1 LIKLNETDIG
11 ITRFLS
17 SQQNRNNRSTAI
29 PTGIV
34 ARDIFKSDDKATA
47 KQVGIGLSRDSAKNL
62 KAIKNRSKLDHALS
76 ALKDLGGLWLAF
88 KGLKKTSLEG
98 CDDVSI
104 LLLQAKLILNL
115 LSKRS
120 IALKLFTRTGNSS

>member
-1 LIKLNETDIG
+1 MIKLNETDIG
-11 ITRFLS
+11 TTRFLS

-34 ARDIFKSDDKATA
+34 VRDIFKSEDKTTA

-62 KAIKNRSKLDHALS
+62 KAIKNRSKLDSALS
-76 ALKDLGGLWLAF
+76 ALKGIPGLWMAF
-88 KGLKKTSLEG
+88 KGLKKSSLEG
-98 CDDVSI
+98 SDDVSI
-104 LLLQAKLILNL
+104 LQLQAKLILNL

-120 IALKLFTRTGNSS
+120 TVLNLSTRSGFSS